1 MFKSNR
7 IFVIVSRGGQVARV
21 SYDPKRVKTTKRVLT
36 GPSDM
41 QSNAAVLQTV
51 NFTLGQLID
60 NKFEGRVSF
69 VVNDDIAIRFF
80 EMRRAIREGED
91 TVAALQKDWMEEE
104 MLASIEEFCTAVE
117 SLGEGVELN
126 FVKLSNVHNWAL
138 TVEKD
143 GFVLE
148 EGMELDF
155 TDGLTADEAVRAE
168 TILNGKYVVAKH
180 GDSFVVPRR
189 GNSIDIINLRKTVE
203 YAWVQCPQEE
213 IDFEDGVVAGEDF

>member
-7 IFVIVSRGGQVARV
+7 IFVIVSRGSQVARV
-21 SYDPKRVKTTKRVLT
+21 SYDPKRVKTTKRELIGET
-36 GPSDM
+36 DM

-60 NKFEGRVSF
+60 SQFEGRVSF

-91 TVAALQKDWMEEE
+91 TVAALQKEWMDEE
-104 MLASIEEFCTAVE
+104 MLASIEEFCFAVE
-117 SLGEGVELN
+117 SLQDTVELN

-138 TVEKD
+138 SIEKE

-148 EGMELDF
+148 EGMELNF
-155 TDGLTADEAVRAE
+155 KDGLTEDGVKCE
-168 TILNGKYVVAKH
+168 TILNGKYVVVKH
-180 GDSFVVPRR
+180 GEELVVPRR
-189 GNSIDIINLRKTVE
+189 GNSMDIINLRKTVE
-203 YAWVQCPQEE
+203 YAWTKCPQEE
-213 IDFEDGVVAGEDF
+213 ISFEDGIIAGEEF

>member
-7 IFVIVSRGGQVARV
+7 IFVIVSRGSQVARV
-21 SYDPKRVKTTKRVLT
+21 SYDPKRVKTTKRELIGET
-36 GPSDM
+36 DM

-51 NFTLGQLID
+51 NFTMGQLID
-60 NKFEGRVSF
+60 SQFEGRVSF

-91 TVAALQKDWMEEE
+91 TVAALQKEWMDEE
-104 MLASIEEFCTAVE
+104 MLASIEEFCIAVE

-138 TVEKD
+138 SIEKE

-148 EGMELDF
+148 EGMELEF
-155 TDGLTADEAVRAE
+155 KDGVTEDGAVKAE
-168 TILNGKYVVAKH
+168 TILNGKYVVVKH
-180 GDSFVVPRR
+180 GEELVVPRR
-189 GNSIDIINLRKTVE
+189 GNSMNIINLRKTVE
-203 YAWVQCPQEE
+203 YAWNKCPQEE
-213 IDFEDGVVAGEDF
+213 KDFAGGVVAGEEF

>member
-21 SYDPKRVKTTKRVLT
+21 SYDPKRVKTTKRELIGET
-36 GPSDM
+36 DM

-60 NKFEGRVSF
+60 SGFEGRVSF
-69 VVNDDIAIRFF
+69 VVNDDVAIRFF
-80 EMRRAIREGED
+80 ELRRAVREGGD
-91 TVAALQKDWMEEE
+91 TVAALQKEWMDEE

-117 SLGEGVELN
+117 YLGEGVELN

-138 TVEKD
+138 SIEKE
-143 GFVLE
+143 GFELE

-155 TDGLTADEAVRAE
+155 KDGLTEDGAVKCE
-168 TILNGKYVVAKH
+168 TILNGKYVVVKH
-180 GDSFVVPRR
+180 GEELVVPRR
-189 GNSIDIINLRKTVE
+189 GNSMDIINLRKTVE
-203 YAWVQCPQEE
+203 YAWSKCPQEE
-213 IDFEDGVVAGEDF
+213 ISFEDGIIAGEEF